1 LGKEY
6 ESHLHLDDY
15 ISQQREV
22 IAECVRVLADGGSIC
37 WQVGNYVDDG
47 AIIPLDALLYSVFAG
62 LGLKMRNRIVWHF
75 EHGLHCSRR
84 LSGRYETI
92 MWFTKGDDY
101 VFELDPIRVP
111 QKYPGK
117 KYFKGPKSGQYS
129 CNPLGK
135 NPGDVWTIPNVKSN
149 HVEKTGHPCQFPVE
163 LIERLVLAL
172 TREGDWVL
180 DPFLGTGTSIIAA
193 VRHQRRGIGAELV
206 RKYIEISKS
215 RIELAAHD
223 ELPVRPMDRPVFD
236 PKDAGRNLLTAPWL
250 TEKQPVDQMA
260 LLEKATP
267 YRTRK

>member
-1 LGKEY
+1 
-6 ESHLHLDDY
+6 
-15 ISQQREV
+15 
-22 IAECVRVLADGGSIC
+22 
-37 WQVGNYVDDG
+37 
-47 AIIPLDALLYSVFAG
+47 
-62 LGLKMRNRIVWHF
+62 
-75 EHGLHCSRR
+75 
-84 LSGRYETI
+84 
-92 MWFTKGDDY
+92 
-101 VFELDPIRVP
+101 
-111 QKYPGK
+111 
-117 KYFKGPKSGQYS
+117 
-129 CNPLGK
+129 
-135 NPGDVWTIPNVKSN
+135 
-149 HVEKTGHPCQFPVE
+149 
-163 LIERLVLAL
+163 LVLAL